1 MTLIMKKNQFQKKN
15 HMAQISKLYIS
26 LDITMMMLL
35 DHYVCFDSNKTMS
48 FKAIDNRLLRKYTK
62 IWKKKVINLIVK
74 I

>member
-48 FKAIDNRLLRKYTK
+48 FKAIENRLLRKYTK
-62 IWKKKVINLIVK
+62 IWKKKSSI
-74 I
+74 

>member
-1 MTLIMKKNQFQKKN
+1 
-15 HMAQISKLYIS
+15 MAQISKLYIS

-62 IWKKKVINLIVK
+62 IWKKSHQFNSQNLIATLFIVIMIK
-74 I
+74 T

>member
-62 IWKKKVINLIVK
+62 K
-74 I
+74 

>member
-62 IWKKKVINLIVK
+62 IWKKKSSI
-74 I
+74 

>member
-1 MTLIMKKNQFQKKN
+1 
-15 HMAQISKLYIS
+15 MAQISKLYIS

-62 IWKKKVINLIVK
+62 IWKKKSSI
-74 I
+74 

>member
-48 FKAIDNRLLRKYTK
+48 FKGIDNRLLRKYTK
-62 IWKKKVINLIVK
+62 IWKKKSSI
-74 I
+74 

>member
-1 MTLIMKKNQFQKKN
+1 MTLMLKKNQFQKKN

-62 IWKKKVINLIVK
+62 IWKKKSSI
-74 I
+74 

>member
-26 LDITMMMLL
+26 LDIRMMMLL
-35 DHYVCFDSNKTMS
+35 NHYVCFDNNKTMS

-62 IWKKKVINLIVK
+62 IWKKKSSI
-74 I
+74 